1 MQKLPEEQ
9 RKKHVAF
16 RLTPGQFLAVQTLA
30 KKRGVRQSELLREAI
45 ELHLRRHGF
54 GPR

>member
-16 RLTPGQFLAVQTLA
+16 RLTPSAFLNVTALA
-30 KKRGVRQSELLREAI
+30 KKRGILRSEFLREAI
-45 ELHLRRHGF
+45 EAHIRRHGVD
-54 GPR
+54 PR